1 MGIADVRL
9 GELATSISDG
19 AFIDWET
26 WERESQ
32 DVEAKSLVDSL
43 HRIAQI
49 ADACRS
55 LQSERSGDDL
65 PADAPAHWGHLE
77 ILEIVGRGASGDVFR
92 ARDPRVGRDVA
103 LKLLLRKPSG
113 TPDGVIREAHL
124 LAKVKHPNVATI
136 YGADEREG
144 IVGIWTELLEGPT
157 LESRVSQEGPFSV
170 EEAARIGVDVC
181 RALAAVHSVEMLHR
195 DVKAENIVLQDGE
208 RAVLMDFGV
217 GVEFTDP
224 ADTETRD
231 ICGTPRYLAPE
242 VFHRS
247 PQTVASDLYS
257 VGVLLYHL
265 VTGDF
270 PVAARDA
277 EELREAHREGRARS
291 LKEASPELP
300 DAFTRIVD
308 RALRPAPEERFATA
322 EAMADVLEALVR
334 KLEPRRRRPRI
345 HALVLAAVLVIA
357 ALAAL
362 FYRSTP
368 VAVVSPGSQV
378 LMASIDNRTGDHR
391 FDAVQTLLE
400 SELRQSSHVQLV
412 EETRIRSAL
421 TRMVR
426 SPSEDRDLETSREV
440 AWRLGAPLVLGG
452 ALLPVGS
459 GYSLSLQLDL
469 LEKRAPTPVA
479 GWSRVFHA
487 DDENDLFGAVDAA
500 SRWVRRTA
508 GEQSA
513 SIAELDL
520 PVREMTTPSWEALE
534 LFHRAEELKQEGRW
548 QDAILLLQESV
559 EVDPDFAMAR
569 MRLGDLFSSLT
580 EAEASHHWEK
590 ALESIKRRPVSK
602 REELNIRGMYAIDS
616 GAFAEAEAPYRTLSL
631 LYPNDYRASYYHGLT
646 LRVLA
651 RYREAL
657 GRLLEAE
664 RKSPEPLYNVLVQI
678 AGTYLALDYWEQVP
692 AYIEKLRAIHA
703 VGWADA
709 FQGALRFLE
718 GGHEEAEALFRGMT
732 VNPELE
738 MASLGYSLLAAALGE
753 LGRYDEAA
761 DVLREGIE
769 NDVSWG
775 RPSTRARKLLDLAYV
790 LTLQGKVEKARAAC
804 LEALELERGPHQIAL
819 AGTLLARSG
828 FLNEAR
834 GLLSEMASESDKP
847 LYRRVEL
854 QLTGEIHLADGE
866 TEQALQALRQAAAL
880 DRPGPKPYMAH
891 ALHVSGHLRE
901 AADAY
906 AEIARAEG
914 LVWMK
919 RICDLPDPPG
929 FFSVALEK
937 YEETARSVRLY
948 DQVERARKRLG
959 TLRPDRVH

>member
-1 MGIADVRL
+1 MGIADGRL
-9 GELATSISDG
+9 DELATSISDG
-19 AFIDWET
+19 ASIDWET
-26 WERESQ
+26 WEGESQ
-32 DVEAKSLVDSL
+32 DLEAKALVDSL
-43 HRIAQI
+43 HRISQI
-49 ADACRS
+49 AEACRS
-55 LQSERSGDDL
+55 LTIEGCSDEL
-65 PADAPAHWGHLE
+65 PAAPSAQWGHLE
-77 ILEIVGRGASGDVFR
+77 ILEIVGRGASSDVFR

-136 YGADEREG
+136 YGADERDG
-144 IVGIWTELLEGPT
+144 IVGIWMELLEGPT
-157 LESRVSQEGPFSV
+157 LESRLLREGTFSV
-170 EEAARIGVDVC
+170 EDAARIGADLC

-224 ADTETRD
+224 ADTESRD
-231 ICGTPRYLAPE
+231 VCGTPRYLAPE

-277 EELREAHREGRARS
+277 KELREAHREGRARS
-291 LKEASPELP
+291 LKDACPGLPE
-300 DAFTRIVD
+300 AFTRIAD
-308 RALRPAPEERFATA
+308 RALARAPEERFATA
-322 EAMADVLEALVR
+322 GEMADALDAFVR

-345 HALVLAAVLVIA
+345 QALALAAVLVIA

-362 FYRSTP
+362 FYRSGP
-368 VAVVSPGSQV
+368 FAEVKPGSQIV
-378 LMASIDNRTGDHR
+378 MASIDNRTGDHR

-400 SELRQSSHVQLV
+400 TELRQSAHVQLV
-412 EETRIRSAL
+412 EETRRRTAL

-426 SPSEDRDLETSREV
+426 SSSEDRDLETSREV

-452 ALLPVGS
+452 TLIPVGS

-487 DDENDLFGAVDAA
+487 GDENELFGAVDAA

-513 SIAELDL
+513 SLAELDL

-548 QDAILLLQESV
+548 HDAILLLQESV
-559 EVDPDFAMAR
+559 EADPDFAMAR
-569 MRLGDLFSSLT
+569 MRLGDLLSSLT
-580 EAEASHHWEK
+580 EVEAYHHWEK

-631 LYPNDYRASYYHGLT
+631 LYPNDYRASYYLGLT
-646 LRVLA
+646 LRVLG
-651 RYREAL
+651 RYPEAL

-678 AGTYLALDYWEQVP
+678 GGTYLALDDRAQ
-692 AYIEKLRAIHA
+692 ASTYIEKLRAIDQA
-703 VGWADA
+703 GWADA
-709 FQGALRFLE
+709 IQGALRFLE

-732 VNPELE
+732 ASPEPE
-738 MASLGYSLLAAALGE
+738 MASLGYGLLAAALGE
-753 LGRYDEAA
+753 LGRLDEAGE
-761 DVLREGIE
+761 VLREGIAG
-769 NDVSWG
+769 DVSWG
-775 RPSTRARKLLDLAYV
+775 RPSTRAGKLLDLAYV
-790 LTLQGKVEKARAAC
+790 LTLQGKVDEARAAC
-804 LEALELERGPHQIAL
+804 LEALELERGPHQIARV
-819 AGTLLARSG
+819 GTLLARSG

-834 GLLSEMASESDKP
+834 SLLPALASERDKP
-847 LYRRVEL
+847 LYERVEL
-854 QLTGEIHLADGE
+854 QLRGEIHLAEGE
-866 TEQALQALRQAAAL
+866 IEVALQDLRRAAEL
-880 DRPGPKPYMAH
+880 DRPGPKPYLAH
-891 ALHVSGHLRE
+891 ALHISGQLRE
-901 AADAY
+901 AADSY
-906 AEIARAEG
+906 AEIVRAEG

-919 RICDLPDPPG
+919 RICDSPDPPG
-929 FFSVALEK
+929 FFALALEK
-937 YEETARSVRLY
+937 YEETAGSVRLH
-948 DQVERARKRLG
+948 DQAERARERLAA
-959 TLRPDRVH
+959 LRPDRVN